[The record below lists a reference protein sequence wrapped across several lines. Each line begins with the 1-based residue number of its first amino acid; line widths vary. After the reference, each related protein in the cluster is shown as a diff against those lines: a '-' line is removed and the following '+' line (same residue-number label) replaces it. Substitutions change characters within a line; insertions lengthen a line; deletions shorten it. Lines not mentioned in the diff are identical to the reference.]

1 MIDERMLLPRLQALE
16 EEALEVVYDA
26 FQPPLYRYA
35 YRLLGSADDA
45 EEAVAETFHRLLQ
58 ALDRGQGPERHLQAW
73 LYRVLHNLI
82 VDRYRER
89 PAWLPDPGES
99 DPVVDGLDEE
109 VQRRMVQER
118 IRLAL
123 RQLTREQQQVVLL
136 KYLEG
141 LTNEE
146 VARVLGKPVGAVK
159 SLQHRALA
167 ALRRILEA
175 SSTSVHKSRSE
186 R

>member
-1 MIDERMLLPRLQALE
+1 MIDEHTLLPRLQALE
-16 EEALEVVYDA
+16 EEALEVVYDT

-35 YRLLGSADDA
+35 YRLLGSADEA

-89 PAWLPDPGES
+89 PARTFALGKSQLAIEGP
-99 DPVVDGLDEE
+99 DEE
-109 VQRRMVQER
+109 VQRRIAQECVR
-118 IRLAL
+118 PAL
-123 RQLTREQQQVVLL
+123 RQLTREQQQVILL

-141 LTNEE
+141 LSNEE
-146 VARVLGKPVGAVK
+146 VAKVLGKPVGAVK

-175 SSTSVHKSRSE
+175 SLTSG
-186 R
+186 